1 MITMHKVGFVDC
13 NASERHF
20 FTKALKSYKLYFY
33 NSENDDLEHLDKDI
47 EVLSVFVDYA
57 VTKDVIDHLPKL
69 RLISC
74 RSTGF
79 DNVDLK
85 QAKLRNIKV
94 TNTPGY
100 GKHSVAEYVFAL
112 LLNLSRKVTIT
123 LEEEQNTDS
132 VARKVE
138 QGFDLFGKTLGIVG
152 LGAIGKGVAT
162 IARGFGMDIIS
173 YDPFPDEDF
182 IQRNSIKMVK
192 NLDDLLRSSDIVT
205 LHVPLIR
212 ENVYLIDEEKMRLM
226 KKSAILINTAR
237 GELVDT
243 VALVRVLHEKQ
254 LAGAALDVIE
264 SEYLL
269 DPEEFVR
276 FVSSDTDENR
286 DIALRHAAAILALER
301 MPNVLVTN
309 HNAFN
314 TTEAVLSINEMT
326 VENIKGALEGGKI
339 YEV

>member
-1 MITMHKVGFVDC
+1 MYKVGFIDC

-20 FTKALKSYKLYFY
+20 FTRTLKGYKLHFY
-33 NSENDDLEHLDKDI
+33 NSEKDDFKHLDKDI
-47 EVLSVFVDYA
+47 EVLSVFVDYQ
-57 VTKDVIDHLPKL
+57 VTKDIIDHLPKL
-69 RLISC
+69 KLIAC

-79 DNVDLK
+79 NNIDLEYARK
-85 QAKLRNIKV
+85 KGVKV
-94 TNTPGY
+94 ANTPGY

-112 LLNLSRKVTIT
+112 LLNLSRKITVT
-123 LEEEQNTDS
+123 LEEEQETDA
-132 VARKVE
+132 VARRIE
-138 QGFDLFGKTLGIVG
+138 RGFDLFGKTLGIVG
-152 LGAIGKGVAT
+152 LGAIGKGVTA
-162 IARGFGMDIIS
+162 IAKGFGMDIIG

-182 IQRNSIKMVK
+182 VQRNSIKLVA
-192 NLDDLLRSSDIVT
+192 NLDELLKKSDIVT
-205 LHVPLIR
+205 LHVPLMR

-226 KKSAILINTAR
+226 KNSAILINTAR

-243 VALVRVLHEKQ
+243 VALVRILHEKQ
-254 LAGAALDVIE
+254 LAGAALDVVE

-269 DPEEFVR
+269 DPEEFVK

-326 VENIKGALEGGKI
+326 TENIKGALTGGKV